1 MRGEMVK
8 ERESDGGA
16 VIIIAD
22 VGELVA
28 VGSDNRRE

>member
-1 MRGEMVK
+1 MRGEVVK
-8 ERESDGGA
+8 ERETDGGA

-28 VGSDNRRE
+28 VE